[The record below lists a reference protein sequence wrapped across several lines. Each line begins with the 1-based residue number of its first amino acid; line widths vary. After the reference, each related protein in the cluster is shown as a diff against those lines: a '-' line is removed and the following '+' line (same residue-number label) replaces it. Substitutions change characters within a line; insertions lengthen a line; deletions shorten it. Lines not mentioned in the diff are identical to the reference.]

1 MDRVQPGCVNWKKV
15 NKKKMNRYKRLE
27 NMNYAIDIGKELGFS
42 LVGIGGVD
50 IVDKNEKY
58 ILGEFAHAQLLSRE
72 LTVHFSLQ
80 LSHGSSCATM

>member
-1 MDRVQPGCVNWKKV
+1 MDRVQPGCVTWKKV

-27 NMNYAIDIGKELGFS
+27 NMNYAVDIGKDMGFS

-58 ILGEFAHAQLLSRE
+58 ILGEQHCSLAQLD
-72 LTVHFSLQ
+72 F
-80 LSHGSSCATM
+80 A